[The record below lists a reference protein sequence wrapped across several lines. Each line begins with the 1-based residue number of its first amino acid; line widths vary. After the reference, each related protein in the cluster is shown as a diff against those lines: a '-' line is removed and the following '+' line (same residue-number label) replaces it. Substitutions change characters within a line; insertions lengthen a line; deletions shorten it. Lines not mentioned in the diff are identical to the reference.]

1 MIVYW
6 NVMWCSVAQ
15 SGAIVAQFGVNVAQ
29 CGGILNLF
37 LINFYKSIFYSKIIF
52 QVFWLQ

>member
-6 NVMWCSVAQ
+6 NVMWCNVAQ
-15 SGAIVAQFGVNVAQ
+15 CGAIVAQLGVNVAQ

-52 QVFWLQ
+52 QVLWLQ